1 MYFINQHE
9 KPASSISADTPEG
22 RIFIFDTEEEDYFLQ
37 MCIAW
42 DKITTTF
49 YKIQLGESIYNI
61 PSGTFILCG
70 CDGGSQ
76 DWIDV
81 EELVWRPIEVIL
93 INHNYRSWDFVQPK
107 FIDMYEGFCY
117 FPMTK
122 SPIPVTDAMGLKNI
136 IVSSSDQYRKLKD
149 KDYDIFFV

>member
-1 MYFINQHE
+1 MYFINQYE

-49 YKIQLGESIYNI
+49 YKIRLGESIYNI

-76 DWIDV
+76 DWIEV
-81 EELVWRPIEVIL
+81 EELVGRPIEVIL
-93 INHNYRSWDFVQPK
+93 INNNYRSWDFVQPK